1 MKTKNTLVLA
11 SLTVL
16 AALCLQACVPAA
28 LVAAG
33 AAATGL
39 IVYDSRSV
47 ATMSTD
53 SDITYRAQA
62 KVTSN
67 QELAD
72 KTHISATSFN
82 QVLLVVGQ
90 APTEQLRDL
99 AMSLMQKIP
108 KVKHIY
114 NEIAIAQPI
123 NMHQRSNDAWLTTKV
138 KTALLEQKNLR
149 SAQIKVLTEDSVV
162 YMLGSVTHGQG
173 DLAADAA
180 KQVAG
185 VRKVVKAFEYVS

>member
-1 MKTKNTLVLA
+1 MNIKTTSIFSGLA
-11 SLTVL
+11 ISMMFF
-16 AALCLQACVPAA
+16 LQACVPVV

-62 KVTSN
+62 KIASN

-114 NEIAIAQPI
+114 NEIVIAPPTSV
-123 NMHQRSNDAWLTTKV
+123 HQRSKDTWLTTEV
-138 KTALLEQKNLR
+138 KTVLLEQKNLR
-149 SAQIKVLTEDSVV
+149 SAQIKVLTEDSAV
-162 YMLGSVTHGQG
+162 YLLGSVTRGQG
-173 DLAADAA
+173 DLAANAA
-180 KQVAG
+180 KKVAG
-185 VRKVVKAFEYVS
+185 VSKVVKAFEYVS